1 MSEERPTRRRA
12 GVLEQAIREATA
24 AELADHGYT
33 GVTFEG
39 VARRARTSKPVLYR
53 RYTSR
58 AHLVIDAW
66 SGLAPL
72 DLPEVDHGSL
82 RDDLLAALSAVTERF
97 QRIGV
102 ETFRRVIAEADDELL
117 AEISTFTWSVA
128 DEAITR
134 ILSAA
139 RDRGEL
145 GDAPIPQR
153 VALLPLVLVRHE
165 LFFSRDSLTPQTL
178 TDMVD
183 QVCLPLLVSTS
194 RGGAAR

>member
-1 MSEERPTRRRA
+1 MSDERPTRRRA

-72 DLPEVDHGSL
+72 ELPEVDHGSL
-82 RDDLLAALSAVTERF
+82 REDLVATLAAVNERF
-97 QRIGV
+97 QRIGI

-117 AEISTFTWSVA
+117 AAISTFTWAVA

-134 ILSAA
+134 ILRAA
-139 RDRGEL
+139 RARDEL
-145 GDAPIPQR
+145 GDAPIPEH
-153 VALLPLVLVRHE
+153 VTLLPLVLVRHE
-165 LFFSRDSLTPQTL
+165 LFFSRAPLTTQTL
-178 TDMVD
+178 AEMVD

-194 RGGAAR
+194 RGDAVN